1 MASRDTDGR
10 LAEQRLY
17 AAGWRKG
24 SLFQAPGVLFGRNE
38 VDDSEGTPTVALRKR
53 PLRTKEKLVLITQD
67 CDVVASIDVEPNVE
81 AMICAVESK
90 QDYVARIDRNST
102 RMFLINP
109 ATGLVANARYRL
121 QVSKKVLATLT
132 PEPWPSSS
140 RRLDRFVRW
149 LARRYDRPAVP
160 DRIVEA
166 FQRPVEEVLARIDQD
181 QGGIGASFSSAVEEV
196 RVSVPASEDPP
207 FDLHLVLI
215 VRPEGLTEA
224 EADAIEIVKEAIQ
237 AGLDP
242 KLVNLDPDIR
252 ILTEEEI
259 SLAEYRATRPLY
271 LEYLT
276 YRGEEADN
284 G

>member
-10 LAEQRLY
+10 LAGQRLY
-17 AAGWRKG
+17 AAGWRQG
-24 SLFQAPGVLFGRNE
+24 SLFNAPGVLFGCNE
-38 VDDSEGTPTVALRKR
+38 VDDPGGTLTVTLRKR

-67 CDVVASIDVEPNVE
+67 CDIVASTDVEPNVE
-81 AMICAVESK
+81 ALMCALETK
-90 QDYVARIDRNST
+90 QDYVARIDRNSP

-121 QVSKKVLATLT
+121 QASKKMLTTLT
-132 PEPWPSSS
+132 PEPWPSSP
-140 RRLDRFVRW
+140 RRFDRFVRW

-160 DRIVEA
+160 DPIVEA
-166 FQRPVEEVLARIDQD
+166 FQHPVEEVLSRIDQG
-181 QGGIGASFSSAVEEV
+181 QREVGANFSSAVEEV
-196 RVSVPASEDPP
+196 RVNVPASADPP

-215 VRPEGLTEA
+215 VRPEGLTES
-224 EADAIEIVKEAIQ
+224 EADAIGIVKEAIK

-242 KLVNLDPDIR
+242 KLVNLDPDVR

-276 YRGEEADN
+276 YKGEEID
-284 G
+284 